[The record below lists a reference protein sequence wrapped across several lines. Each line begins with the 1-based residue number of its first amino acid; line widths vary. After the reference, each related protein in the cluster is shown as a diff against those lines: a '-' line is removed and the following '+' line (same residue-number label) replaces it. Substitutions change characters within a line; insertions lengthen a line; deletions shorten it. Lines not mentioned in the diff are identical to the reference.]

1 MDYYMFILSI
11 FHQIYSFSS
20 THTKK
25 AKKKKEKRKK
35 KKEKR
40 KKKKE
45 KKESKKLISKASLN
59 FYFI

>member
-1 MDYYMFILSI
+1 MFILGI

-25 AKKKKEKRKK
+25 AKK

-59 FYFI
+59 FYFIWLPFV